1 MNSIDLLVIDPSP
14 SDARHAV
21 AAMRQV
27 EPDAA
32 SVRLPDT
39 RQALRLM
46 FEEGLL
52 VREPQVPRLILCA
65 CVESELDSFMD
76 RLRSEQP
83 TREVPVIVAFGVRER
98 ESVER
103 SRRLGAQMHVWKNS
117 NRDQYCRE
125 IQRAMI
131 LLAHECASSAREH
144 YGALAYA

>member
-1 MNSIDLLVIDPSP
+1 MHSIDLLVIDPSP

-32 SVRLPDT
+32 TVRLLDV

-52 VREPQVPRLILCA
+52 VKEPQVPRLILCA
-65 CVESELDSFMD
+65 CVERDLEPFMG

-83 TREVPVIVAFGVRER
+83 TREVPVIVVSRQCDTERNRTFGPQVHVRKDSDPEHY
-98 ESVER
+98 S
-103 SRRLGAQMHVWKNS
+103 
-117 NRDQYCRE
+117 RE

-131 LLAHECASSAREH
+131 LFAPPGAHVLRRDAQA
-144 YGALAYA
+144 